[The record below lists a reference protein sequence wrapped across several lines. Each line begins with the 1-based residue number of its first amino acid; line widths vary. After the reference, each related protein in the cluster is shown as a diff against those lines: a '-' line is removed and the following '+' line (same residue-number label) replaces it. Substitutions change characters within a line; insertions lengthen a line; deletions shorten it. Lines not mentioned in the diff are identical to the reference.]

1 MTQHQRVRLADVST
15 LITKGTTP
23 KTLGSAYSNQG
34 IPFLRS
40 EDVVGSSVN
49 WQATKYFIDQTTHE
63 LLRRSIL
70 RGGDVLVTIAG
81 TIGRVGYVPLGAPE
95 MNCNQAVALIR
106 LKSDLIDYR
115 YAKYALQ
122 SPLIADRLFQQRTT
136 ATIPN
141 ISLAQLGDA
150 EIPLPPLDEQQRI
163 VDVLDRAASIQRL
176 RQAADEKLKQI
187 IPALFVDMFGGT
199 AQIKDR
205 WPQMRLDEVADIGSG
220 ITKGRQIDPA
230 EAIDVPYL
238 RVANVQDG
246 YLDMDEIKTITI
258 RRTEQAKYALQNGD
272 IVMTEGGD
280 LDKLGRG
287 YVWANELPYCAH
299 QNHVFKVRP
308 RQQLVSPYFLATYVG
323 SPAGKDY
330 FLRVAKRTTGIA
342 SINKTQLSALP
353 VPMPPIELQQ
363 AFEQKL
369 SDLRSIQRLGNKATA
384 AALQAANAASA
395 AFFAA

>member
-1 MTQHQRVRLADVST
+1 LALTFISQLILSDEAGFACSKSKLVAKKGVVHLRPFNISDKGHLDLTETYMIPVEEAPKSKLGLMAGDILFNNTNSVDWVGKSALIKADIPHAFSNHMNRVRVDQNKVIPAWFYYWLEQKRKSGFFSANCTQWVSQA
-15 LITKGTTP
+15 
-23 KTLGSAYSNQG
+23 AYR
-34 IPFLRS
+34 L
-40 EDVVGSSVN
+40 SSLN
-49 WQATKYFIDQTTHE
+49 NTQID
-63 LLRRSIL
+63 
-70 RGGDVLVTIAG
+70 
-81 TIGRVGYVPLGAPE
+81 
-95 MNCNQAVALIR
+95 
-106 LKSDLIDYR
+106 
-115 YAKYALQ
+115 
-122 SPLIADRLFQQRTT
+122 
-136 ATIPN
+136 
-141 ISLAQLGDA
+141 
-150 EIPLPPLDEQQRI
+150 LPPLDEQQRI
-163 VDVLDRAASIQRL
+163 VDILDRAASIQRL

-287 YVWANELPYCAH
+287 YVWANELRYCAH

-353 VPMPPIELQQ
+353 VPVPPIELQR

-369 SDLRSIQRLGNKATA
+369 ADLRSIQGLGSRSTN
-384 AALQAANAASA
+384 AALQVAASVSS
-395 AFFAA
+395 AFFSAA